1 MEDARKAAA
10 WYGYG
15 AHVLLDPIEVPGT
28 AYVVDLAKRTRMLL
42 ESTEAEEAGAAG
54 ATGATG
60 AADTAGGG
68 GRGRRHGCSRSDRN
82 GMRGRGGGHDRGG
95 GCSRGGGCCRA

>member
-10 WYGYG
+10 WYG

-60 AADTAGGG
+60 AAAGASAFSRT
-68 GRGRRHGCSRSDRN
+68 GRFISRLAGS
-82 GMRGRGGGHDRGG
+82 
-95 GCSRGGGCCRA
+95 SPS